1 MKPRYE
7 KECIQ
12 LGKLAER
19 QLNLP
24 KNVVKQNFEDM
35 SIILI
40 VLKIQEEFDELK
52 EELLNK
58 RVINYERVYSE
69 AGDLSGC
76 IVGLISKINR
86 IREEHHDDGAWNS
99 HKIGNKK

>member
-1 MKPRYE
+1 MNRYE
-7 KECIQ
+7 KECRQ
-12 LGKLAER
+12 LGVLAEK

-24 KNVVKQNFEDM
+24 KNSIKQNFEDM
-35 SIILI
+35 SIRGI

-58 RVINYERVYSE
+58 RIMNYERVYSE

-76 IVGLISKINR
+76 IAGLLSKINR
-86 IREEHHDDGAWNS
+86 LKHEDSDDGA
-99 HKIGNKK
+99 